1 MQPANIVWKHHYLK
15 QGWCHLLYRWKN
27 DLYE

>member
-1 MQPANIVWKHHYLK
+1 MQPANIVWKLFK
-15 QGWCHLLYRWKN
+15 GWCHLLYRWKN